1 MDKKFLIIVDGVAD
15 TKTDV
20 FDQIVQAL
28 DEQGISSLV
37 HEITEEEH

>member
-15 TKTDV
+15 TQTDV

-28 DEQGISSLV
+28 DEQGISSFV